1 VRVEGVVL
9 DDVDLGEELGDG
21 ADLEERVGEWK

>member
-1 VRVEGVVL
+1 VL